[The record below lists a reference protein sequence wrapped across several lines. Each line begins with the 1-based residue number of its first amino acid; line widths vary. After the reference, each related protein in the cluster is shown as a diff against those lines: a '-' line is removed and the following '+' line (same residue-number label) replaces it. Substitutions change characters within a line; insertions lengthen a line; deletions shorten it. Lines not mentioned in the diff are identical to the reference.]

1 VPVLPVTRAGK
12 GAGPIMDF
20 GKNKLK
26 LLQRR
31 WKKNPADYEPNL
43 ELGQFYLHQGNL
55 SKAADFLETACS
67 ARADQARLHFV
78 LASVYRSLEN
88 FPKSEQYFKSALELE
103 PDDFDCR
110 YNYALMLQESKNLA
124 GAIGQFEQAAKL
136 QPKNFEVQ
144 NDIGVVYF
152 HLKQYPQAIASLKQ
166 ALEIEPAYLVA
177 SVNLG
182 YVYLETNDIAAARKL
197 LARIVQVHGEEQE
210 VMELSLKI
218 EAAAAVQDSFV
229 SSSGTELAFSDQL
242 FEITPLKLIRSFGND
257 EQSQGIALSIVI
269 PIYNEKENIP
279 RLYAELIEVL
289 QQLREAYEIIFID
302 DGSNDGS
309 KHELTAIAENDYN
322 VRVIQ
327 FRRNY
332 GQTAAINAGFK
343 YAHGS
348 VVITMDGDLQ
358 NDPADIPRL
367 LQKMSEGYDLV
378 SGWRKDRHDKFLTR
392 RVPSAIANMMINKL
406 IAGTGIRLNDF
417 GCTLKAYK
425 KGVVKNINLY
435 GEMHRFIPV
444 FAAWLGVQVA
454 EVEVNH
460 RHRVFGKAKYNLSRV
475 SRVVFDLIVVRFF
488 SDYMTRP
495 IQFFGKVAKK
505 LGLLGF
511 LSLLTLSLLTIFT
524 TINISVNTILILGGL
539 LLFAILQI
547 LSMGLLG
554 EIMTRT
560 YFEGQKKDYYVVEK
574 IINDEDVM

>member
-1 VPVLPVTRAGK
+1 MRFNDVSIKWKILFLALAAPLIIAIIMAWRWTGDIRREAEKTVIDKSKAVVLMAEATRNEMSRKLNLGVMKPFDQLDPSIIIEAVPVVTA
-12 GAGPIMDF
+12 M
-20 GKNKLK
+20 
-26 LLQRR
+26 
-31 WKKNPADYEPNL
+31 
-43 ELGQFYLHQGNL
+43 
-55 SKAADFLETACS
+55 
-67 ARADQARLHFV
+67 
-78 LASVYRSLEN
+78 
-88 FPKSEQYFKSALELE
+88 
-103 PDDFDCR
+103 
-110 YNYALMLQESKNLA
+110 
-124 GAIGQFEQAAKL
+124 
-136 QPKNFEVQ
+136 
-144 NDIGVVYF
+144 
-152 HLKQYPQAIASLKQ
+152 
-166 ALEIEPAYLVA
+166 
-177 SVNLG
+177 
-182 YVYLETNDIAAARKL
+182 
-197 LARIVQVHGEEQE
+197 
-210 VMELSLKI
+210 
-218 EAAAAVQDSFV
+218 
-229 SSSGTELAFSDQL
+229 
-242 FEITPLKLIRSFGND
+242 
-257 EQSQGIALSIVI
+257 
-269 PIYNEKENIP
+269 
-279 RLYAELIEVL
+279 
-289 QQLREAYEIIFID
+289 
-302 DGSNDGS
+302 
-309 KHELTAIAENDYN
+309 
-322 VRVIQ
+322 
-327 FRRNY
+327 
-332 GQTAAINAGFK
+332 QTAAINAGFK